1 MTSDAQLLHATLC
14 FLADRMGADHPD
26 IWVARAVLS
35 ATGGQRPTQAGVDAL
50 CYVADEQRRFEDLVR
65 ADLAVLR

>member
-14 FLADRMGADHPD
+14 FLADRIGADHPD
-26 IWVARAVLS
+26 IWAARAVFS

-50 CYVADEQRRFEDLVR
+50 CHVADEQRPCSKR
-65 ADLAVLR
+65 